1 MQPQQPY
8 EQPPASSENTG
19 QYEFI
24 LGSNQPS
31 VGSFGSP
38 GNKKKMLLIV
48 TGGAILTIGLIWII
62 LSLVLGGG
70 GKNTASYV
78 TIVQQQAEM
87 IRITQ
92 SASGQDKLTTQDAKN
107 FASNA
112 QATLGTDQKALI
124 NLLAKNGTKIGD
136 KTLAALQ
143 STSTDNALNAAKA
156 IGTYDATYV
165 STMQSQLKAY
175 QTNLQQTYQKAT
187 STTEKGLLKK
197 SYDNSVLLLEQS
209 NQRS

>member
-1 MQPQQPY
+1 
-8 EQPPASSENTG
+8 
-19 QYEFI
+19 
-24 LGSNQPS
+24 
-31 VGSFGSP
+31 
-38 GNKKKMLLIV
+38 MLFIV

-70 GKNTASYV
+70 GKNTAQYV

-87 IRITQ
+87 LRITQ
-92 SASGQDKLTTQDAKN
+92 SAGQDKLTTQDAKN

-112 QATLGTDQKALI
+112 RATLETDQKALI
-124 NLLAKNGTKIGD
+124 NLLAKNGTKIGE

-165 STMQSQLKAY
+165 STMQSQLRTY

-209 NQRS
+209 NQKS